1 VTSVTKINNVYSA
14 TQLLAQTT
22 LRNML
27 GTKTLQDILSDREAI
42 ANQMEAQLDEG
53 SSPWGIK
60 VERVEMYA
68 DLETFFF
75 VEENNPHL
83 FDF

>member
-1 VTSVTKINNVYSA
+1 VTKVSNVYSA

-42 ANQMEAQLDEG
+42 ANHMEAQLDEG
-53 SSPWGIK
+53 SAPWGVKI
-60 VERVEMYA
+60 ERVEMYV
-68 DLETFFF
+68 LQKNTHFCI
-75 VEENNPHL
+75 
-83 FDF
+83 

>member
-1 VTSVTKINNVYSA
+1 MLYPMYSERNNHVYLNHFQVTSVTKVNNVYSA

-42 ANQMEAQLDEG
+42 ANLMEAQLDEG

-60 VERVEMYA
+60 VERVEM
-68 DLETFFF
+68 
-75 VEENNPHL
+75 
-83 FDF
+83 

>member
-1 VTSVTKINNVYSA
+1 MTKVNNVYSA

-27 GTKTLQDILSDREAI
+27 GTKTLHDILADREEI
-42 ANQMEAQLDEG
+42 ANTMESLLDQG

-60 VERVEMYA
+60 IERVEMYVFF
-68 DLETFFF
+68 LFSFF
-75 VEENNPHL
+75 VN
-83 FDF
+83 F

>member
-1 VTSVTKINNVYSA
+1 MNNVYSA

-27 GTKTLQDILSDREAI
+27 GTKTLHDILADREEI
-42 ANQMEAQLDEG
+42 ANTMEALLDQG

-60 VERVEMYA
+60 IERVEM
-68 DLETFFF
+68 
-75 VEENNPHL
+75 
-83 FDF
+83 